1 MHFAAQGGHV
11 KITEMLIDQ
20 YGVDPTSRT
29 EVTVNAYVIVF
40 EKRDAFHAHNS
51 KTDFSPSNDNYIH

>member
-29 EVTVNAYVIVF
+29 EVTVNAYVTGF
-40 EKRDAFHAHNS
+40 EKRRLPRTPPQDRLFTI
-51 KTDFSPSNDNYIH
+51 K